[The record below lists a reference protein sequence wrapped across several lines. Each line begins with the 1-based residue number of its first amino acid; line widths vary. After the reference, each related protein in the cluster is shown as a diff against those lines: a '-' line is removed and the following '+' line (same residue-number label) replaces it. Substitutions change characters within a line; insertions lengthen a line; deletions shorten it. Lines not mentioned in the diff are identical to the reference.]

1 MVFINSVFVT
11 TFSMHYFIK
20 YDFPIFREIPWKKP
34 GPTHH
39 ARWMS
44 VLLYCPKMYAFSDQI
59 EDYDPVMVKKLEEV
73 LTFTS
78 LIYSKYWMCLPKGR
92 DAPVLDLQLF
102 KDFVSLRDVM
112 PAVAVAAEKVLR
124 RHPWYLT
131 EEACVFSLCSTLL
144 SFSEEEEIALK
155 ILSFGRPA
163 EFNPGKPGLPA
174 LDPDKCLA
182 DFVGENSWPV
192 FSILSQDGSWLE
204 LPPQDWAK
212 SLDYQKFEQY
222 VATVKVVNDP
232 AERAIKLCTDYIQHL
247 TKSD

>member
-1 MVFINSVFVT
+1 M
-11 TFSMHYFIK
+11 
-20 YDFPIFREIPWKKP
+20 
-34 GPTHH
+34 
-39 ARWMS
+39 
-44 VLLYCPKMYAFSDQI
+44 
-59 EDYDPVMVKKLEEV
+59 
-73 LTFTS
+73 
-78 LIYSKYWMCLPKGR
+78 
-92 DAPVLDLQLF
+92 
-102 KDFVSLRDVM
+102 
-112 PAVAVAAEKVLR
+112 
-124 RHPWYLT
+124 
-131 EEACVFSLCSTLL
+131 FSLCSTLL
-144 SFSEEEEIALK
+144 SFSEKEEIALK

-232 AERAIKLCTDYIQHL
+232 AERAIELCTDYIQHL